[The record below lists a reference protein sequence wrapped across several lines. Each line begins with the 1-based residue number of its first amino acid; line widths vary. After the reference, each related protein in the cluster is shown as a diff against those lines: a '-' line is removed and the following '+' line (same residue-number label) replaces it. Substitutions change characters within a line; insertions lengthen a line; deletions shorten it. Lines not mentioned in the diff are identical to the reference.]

1 LGDQRGAKRLP
12 EPGRFVTAAIQLPAK
27 VTNTEEKFKDT
38 SVHTTGNAT
47 PEQIKC
53 IELGGSKIRLDSE
66 K

>member
-1 LGDQRGAKRLP
+1 MP